1 MHRLKLI
8 LSLTLFL
15 TLTSP
20 LTIAQNDSNNSRPL
34 LAPLISS
41 QPLSQSLDQPLNQSS
56 SDRLNEATQLI
67 DAFGLDFAEQ
77 RVINVYDEVSPS
89 VVSIT
94 TQTYVPT
101 FFFDLVPQD
110 GAGSGFIID
119 NQGHIVTNYHVVEG
133 ATELFITLA
142 NGITFPAD
150 IVGFAERSDLAII
163 KARGATKD
171 LFIPVTFGD
180 SSTLKVGQRAIAIGN
195 PFGEFGQTLTT
206 GVVSA
211 LNRSLQTNDNETEI
225 NGVIQTDA
233 SINRGNSGGPLLD
246 SSGRVIG
253 INTAIFSPSGTSSGI
268 GFAVPIE
275 TLVKVLPDILR
286 FGQYRSPSL
295 GIRAAYIINPEAS
308 RLLDLSVER
317 GLLINRLDQ
326 NSPLISQGVRAA
338 QQEAIL
344 NNRRIFIGGDVLI
357 AVDGNLIEEQSD
369 LTTLLE
375 NNYIVGD
382 TVTVTLVRDREVF
395 DVTVQLVSSN

>member
-1 MHRLKLI
+1 MRNLI
-8 LSLTLFL
+8 KTTTLFFL
-15 TLTSP
+15 IILFFNSTS
-20 LTIAQNDSNNSRPL
+20 IAQRDSEID
-34 LAPLISS
+34 LAPLITT
-41 QPLSQSLDQPLNQSS
+41 QTTRQVVNQNQQ
-56 SDRLNEATQLI
+56 LTEMTQLI
-67 DAFGLDFAEQ
+67 DAFGLDFAEK
-77 RVINVYDEVSPS
+77 RVIDVYDNVSPS

-119 NQGHIVTNYHVVEG
+119 NDGHIVTNFHVIEG
-133 ATELFITLA
+133 ATELMVTLS
-142 NGITFPAD
+142 NGVAFPAD
-150 IVGFAERSDLAII
+150 VVGFAERSDLAII
-163 KARGATKD
+163 KARAAPKEM
-171 LFIPVTFGD
+171 FIPVTLGD
-180 SSTLKVGQRAIAIGN
+180 SSNLKVGQRAIAIGN

-211 LNRSLQTNDNETEI
+211 LNRSLQTNDSRQTEI

-233 SINRGNSGGPLLD
+233 AINRGNSGGPLLD

-253 INTAIFSPSGTSSGI
+253 INTAIFSPSGTNSGI
-268 GFAVPIE
+268 GFAVPVE
-275 TLVKVLPDILR
+275 TLVKVLPDILN

-295 GIRAAYIINPEAS
+295 GISNAYIINPEAS

-317 GLLINRLDQ
+317 GLLITRLDQ
-326 NSPLISQGVRAA
+326 NSPLIEKGVRGA

-344 NNRRIFIGGDVLI
+344 GNRRIFIGGDILI

-375 NNYIVGD
+375 NNYVVGD
-382 TVTVTLVRDREVF
+382 IVTVTLVRDRDIF
-395 DVTVQLVSSN
+395 DLTVELVSRN